1 MFLFLVQT
9 EVAILGDAEYLG
21 LLMGMRDGKDI
32 RGHLVFPLAPAIY
45 LFCYC

>member
-9 EVAILGDAEYLG
+9 EGAILGDSEY

-32 RGHLVFPLAPAIY
+32 RGHLSLSPGP
-45 LFCYC
+45 